1 MKATPPALDDA
12 VFRPLGEAEG
22 PALQR
27 LLERCA
33 DFEIFMRGAPPAAE
47 AAQELLEACP
57 AGHPLQKKLV
67 FGLERDGETLIPRV
81 ETVRALVG
89 GSVTDTAPPWWGAY
103 PWQPGEIGMKVTC
116 ALSGLREVL
125 AAAGPRVRGSAGVGV
140 LYAVADE
147 PDDVHRLRE
156 VAARHGGTVVV
167 VDAPAEVKQAV
178 DVWGPVPALNLMRRV
193 KDQFDPD
200 HRLAPGRFVGGI

>member
-67 FGLERDGETLIPRV
+67 FGLERDGELIGALDLLRDYPETNDWYLGLLLFEPLQAVGAVQLVLRIA
-81 ETVRALVG
+81 ETVEQQVLVRPIQVG
-89 GSVTDTAPPWWGAY
+89 VRQVDA
-103 PWQPGEIGMKVTC
+103 
-116 ALSGLREVL
+116 R
-125 AAAGPRVRGSAGVGV
+125 AAAR
-140 LYAVADE
+140 
-147 PDDVHRLRE
+147 
-156 VAARHGGTVVV
+156 AAR
-167 VDAPAEVKQAV
+167 
-178 DVWGPVPALNLMRRV
+178 
-193 KDQFDPD
+193 
-200 HRLAPGRFVGGI
+200 GGIHRGAARVAEQVQKIRVLRPPAQQAAHQAMIGHCGSTQV

>member
-67 FGLERDGETLIPRV
+67 FGLERDGELIGALDLLRDYPETNDWYLGLLLFEPQSRSGGLGERV
-81 ETVRALVG
+81 
-89 GSVTDTAPPWWGAY
+89 
-103 PWQPGEIGMKVTC
+103 
-116 ALSGLREVL
+116 
-125 AAAGPRVRGSAGVGV
+125 
-140 LYAVADE
+140 
-147 PDDVHRLRE
+147 
-156 VAARHGGTVVV
+156 VAALRTWIAGQGGHVI
-167 VDAPAEVKQAV
+167 
-178 DVWGPVPALNLMRRV
+178 
-193 KDQFDPD
+193 
-200 HRLAPGRFVGGI
+200 RLAVHDINEDAARFWVKMGFRPCGAATQERDGRTEPVTRMELRL